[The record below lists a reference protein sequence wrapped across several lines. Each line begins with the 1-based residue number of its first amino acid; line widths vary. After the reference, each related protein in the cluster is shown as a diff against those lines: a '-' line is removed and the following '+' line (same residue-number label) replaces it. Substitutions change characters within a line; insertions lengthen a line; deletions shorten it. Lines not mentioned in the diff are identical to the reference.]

1 MGFPIPGNAI
11 EQSLDLNHRLL
22 KRTASTFVMQVDPT
36 LADCAE
42 VRAGDLLIVDRARTP
57 QPRSLVVAVIENE
70 LTVTRFD
77 PAAAP
82 PEVWGVVTA
91 LIRENP

>member
-22 KRTASTFVMQVDPT
+22 RRTASTFVMQVDPT
-36 LADCAE
+36 LADCTE
-42 VRAGDLLIVDRARTP
+42 VCAGDLLVVDRARTP
-57 QPRSLVVAVIENE
+57 ESRALVVAVIENE

-77 PAAAP
+77 LAAVP